1 MKKLIPALALLLVSA
16 VLLATSSFAWFS
28 MNTTVTVTGMSV
40 TTRVDSNLLIADGA
54 NANANDSYF
63 MAPALDQSVVGK
75 LEPVSSVN
83 GVDFFYH
90 ATSGVS
96 GSGAATDTT
105 FYEYDEGDTLDGA
118 WTAALAD
125 GTAAKKGTAYDAD
138 FNTNYG
144 NTIDDDEDAA
154 FYGYVDY
161 VFYLKAT
168 NSDLSHTQV
177 VKLTECDLRYNNG
190 AVSDKAWRVA
200 VFSET
205 VAEGAAGSAPAAG
218 NLKTIIGLA
227 GADYFTDGEAV
238 SANAPFA
245 RASVTNFG
253 TEAVMGAAIASG
265 STQRYKVTV
274 RLWLEGED
282 ESCNNDTYASL
293 SNAYTLNLQFKLD
306 QAANIDGVTEIATLG
321 AVATADAAEATATL
335 NATALKYSK
344 VAASYQWYKADGT
357 EIVGATSATYENDL
371 GEDAS
376 VYCVVTTTASDTYR
390 TNTVALTTP

>member
-54 NANANDSYF
+54 KANANDSYF
-63 MAPALDQSVVGK
+63 VAPALDQSVVGK

-83 GVDFFYH
+83 GVNFFYH

-105 FYEYDEGDTLDGA
+105 FYPYGEDDTLDGG

-125 GTAAKKGTAYDAD
+125 ATAAKKGDKYDAA

-144 NTIDDDEDAA
+144 NSIDDAEDAA

-227 GADYFTDGEAV
+227 GADYFTDGQAI
-238 SANAPFA
+238 SDDDPFA
-245 RASVTNFG
+245 RASVSNFG

-265 STQRYKVTV
+265 ATQRYKVTV

-306 QAANIDGVTEIATLG
+306 QAASITGVTEIATLG
-321 AVATADAAEATATL
+321 AVATADAAEATAAL
-335 NATALKYSK
+335 NATAEKYSK

-371 GEDAS
+371 GEAAS